1 MNDTVDISKK
11 QTKVR
16 KRKKC
21 RKAVE
26 NKKIVRPAKT
36 TYILINRIFLV
47 LNSCKILW
55 KRVNDL
61 R

>member
-16 KRKKC
+16 KRKKR

-26 NKKIVRPAKT
+26 SKKDIKT
-36 TYILINRIFLV
+36 SEDLLIFQLIEF
-47 LNSCKILW
+47 SQF
-55 KRVNDL
+55 
-61 R
+61 